1 MGAISRICLPLL
13 TASVLVGIAAPAHAQ
28 VPATRPYKALFL
40 IHGAEAVS
48 SQQPELSAAITAA
61 ADTPTATP
69 APASR
74 PSRKGA
80 VLLPALYGGFV
91 TLQALDAHSTF
102 RALDNG
108 HSEQNPVMRWTTSH
122 PVAFVVMKSAATAGT
137 VYFAEK
143 IRKKH
148 PKGAVAFI
156 TAVNAAYA
164 VVVLHN
170 YRAGK

>member
-1 MGAISRICLPLL
+1 
-13 TASVLVGIAAPAHAQ
+13 
-28 VPATRPYKALFL
+28 
-40 IHGAEAVS
+40 
-48 SQQPELSAAITAA
+48 
-61 ADTPTATP
+61 
-69 APASR
+69 
-74 PSRKGA
+74 
-80 VLLPALYGGFV
+80 
-91 TLQALDAHSTF
+91 
-102 RALDNG
+102 
-108 HSEQNPVMRWTTSH
+108 
-122 PVAFVVMKSAATAGT
+122 MKSAATAGT